1 MSAKPYAR
9 YPYIQFEK
17 QFGLSEELAEYAR
30 SVIEMVALPPGQGDA
45 GLSAEAVVEALYDLL
60 EDLVKLEEAPS
71 ALVGG

>member
-60 EDLVKLEEAPS
+60 EDLVKLEEAPP
-71 ALVGG
+71 A